1 MHKRL
6 KFILL
11 GMALLIF
18 SFFPMKASAA
28 TGAGFTIE
36 GVFPENQQADSTFF
50 DLLVKPD
57 TQQDVTM
64 NIISESD
71 KDIKVKISPNPSF
84 TNQLGVID
92 YSQADFPKD
101 SSAKY
106 TIPELISKPQT
117 ITLKAGETNPVT
129 FQLKV
134 PKEKF
139 EGMILGAFF
148 AEQEADEE
156 EEKQTGITNRYQL
169 SFGIALRESL
179 DYITPELKLN
189 QVKPAVYQ
197 SLPAV
202 FANLQNIKGQAF
214 GNMSVDAKIYKS
226 GSKEVFMEA
235 KADKQEM
242 APNSNYDFPIS
253 WGKNNLEAGDYHLSL
268 VAKSGKK
275 TWKFEKDF
283 SIVSSDANEINKE
296 ASALPEPNYLW
307 LYILIAVLLLILL
320 LLLAF
325 LLGRRKRKE
334 EEKENSQTNQG
345 D

>member
-1 MHKRL
+1 MQKRL

-11 GMALLIF
+11 GMALLLF
-18 SFFPMKASAA
+18 SLLPIKASAA

-36 GVFPENQQADSTFF
+36 GVFPENQQADSTYF
-50 DLLVKPD
+50 DLLVKPG
-57 TQQDVTM
+57 TQQDLTM
-64 NIISESD
+64 NFISESD
-71 KDIKVKISPNPSF
+71 KDIKIKISPNPAF

-92 YSQADFPKD
+92 YSQRDIPKD

-106 TIPELISKPQT
+106 TLPELISEPQT
-117 ITLKAGETNPVT
+117 ITLKAGETKPIT
-129 FQLKV
+129 FKLTV

-148 AEQEADEE
+148 AEQIDED
-156 EEKQTGITNRYQL
+156 KPQNGITNHYQL
-169 SFGIALRESL
+169 SFGVALRESL
-179 DYITPELKLN
+179 DYISPELKLN
-189 QVKPAVYQ
+189 QVKPSVYQ

-202 FANLQNIKGQAF
+202 FANLQNIKAQPF
-214 GNMSVDAKIYKS
+214 GDMSVQAKIYKK
-226 GSKEVFMEA
+226 GQQEVYKEV
-235 KADKQEM
+235 KTDKQEM

-253 WGKNNLEAGDYHLSL
+253 WGESRLEAGDYHLSL
-268 VAKSGKK
+268 VAESGKK

-283 SIVSSDANEINKE
+283 SIIASDADKINED
-296 ASALPEPNYLW
+296 ASALPAPNYLW

-325 LLGRRKRKE
+325 LLGRKKRKE
-334 EEKENSQTNQG
+334 DEGNSQNNQG